1 MKYPVFNFKP
11 LDDLVNY
18 LEFHGSDRAKE
29 LMKEMIGDPD
39 CCWGNP
45 CYHLACLACYCR
57 GNLKY
62 LTADQAKTREGRT
75 LAKDQVEFENRKA
88 LISLET
94 KAVWEQQYEDDVLD
108 LSEHLSDSGAWLD

>member
-62 LTADQAKTREGRT
+62 LTADQAKTREGAVSIGIHGK
-75 LAKDQVEFENRKA
+75 L
-88 LISLET
+88 T
-94 KAVWEQQYEDDVLD
+94 KIRP
-108 LSEHLSDSGAWLD
+108 